1 MYDEGFNLNGLM
13 DNAVA
18 SPYGEHG
25 MDRGDT
31 NNPAAYRGN
40 VTAADPYP
48 VRQGD
53 GMVGRPQVAYTYGR
67 HYGAAYGDVELELF
81 YDPNDASYLYSYAPA
96 TGAITIVKSAKSSA
110 PVTVAAGTQAY
121 NAILSVY
128 KAQAKTG
135 QTTKATGKPE
145 QILAT
150 FFASLAKGL
159 QPAQAAPV
167 APAAPAA
174 TTAPRTRMPVPGRA
188 PAPVTVGGQTGQT
201 QDTGIPVWVW
211 LAGAT
216 VIGITAYAFLGKGK
230 SE

>member
-53 GMVGRPQVAYTYGR
+53 IMVGRPQVAYTYGR
-67 HYGAAYGDVELELF
+67 HYGAAHGDVDVETF
-81 YDPNDASYLYSYAPA
+81 TDPTNAAYVYSYAPA
-96 TGAITIVKSAKSSA
+96 TGQITIVKSPVSSGNIG
-110 PVTVAAGTQAY
+110 VTKGTDAY
-121 NAILSVY
+121 TKILAIY
-128 KAQAKTG
+128 RGAAKTG
-135 QTTKATGKPE
+135 RTTKTTGKPE
-145 QILAT
+145 EIIAT
-150 FFASLAKGL
+150 FFATLAKGL
-159 QPAQAAPV
+159 QPTQPAGV
-167 APAAPAA
+167 PAAPPPAMH
-174 TTAPRTRMPVPGRA
+174 APTPGTRVPAPGRA
-188 PAPVTVGGQTGQT
+188 PAPVVT
-201 QDTGIPVWVW
+201 QKDEGVPMWVW
-211 LAGAT
+211 IAGAAA
-216 VIGITAYAFLGKGK
+216 IGITALAFLGKGK

>member
-48 VRQGD
+48 VRRGD
-53 GMVGRPQVAYTYGR
+53 VMVGRPQVAYTYGR

-81 YDPNDASYLYSYAPA
+81 YDPNNAKYLYSYAPA
-96 TGAITIVKSAKSSA
+96 TGQITIVRSPVSSGNIA
-110 PVTVAAGTQAY
+110 VAQGTDAY
-121 NAILSVY
+121 TKILAIY
-128 KAQAKTG
+128 RGQAKTG
-135 QTTKATGKPE
+135 QTTKTTGKPE

-150 FFASLAKGL
+150 FFATLASGL
-159 QPAQAAPV
+159 QPAPVAPV
-167 APAAPAA
+167 APTAPTAP
-174 TTAPRTRMPVPGRA
+174 TAPRTPVPGRV
-188 PAPVTVGGQTGQT
+188 PAPTGQMAPTGQT
-201 QDTGIPVWVW
+201 EDTGIPMWVW
-211 LAGAT
+211 LAGAAA
-216 VIGITAYAFLGKGK
+216 IGITVFAFARKGTK
-230 SE
+230 E

>member
-48 VRQGD
+48 VRRGD
-53 GMVGRPQVAYTYGR
+53 VMVGRPQVAYTYGR
-67 HYGAAYGDVELELF
+67 HYGAAYGDVDVETF
-81 YDPNDASYLYSYAPA
+81 TDPHNAQYLYSYAPA
-96 TGAITIVKSAKSSA
+96 TGTITIVKSPVSSGNI
-110 PVTVAAGTQAY
+110 VVAQGTDAY
-121 NAILSVY
+121 TKILAIY
-128 KAQAKTG
+128 RGAAKTG
-135 QTTKATGKPE
+135 QTTKTTGKPE

-150 FFASLAKGL
+150 FFAALAQGL
-159 QPAQAAPV
+159 QPAPAGQTAP
-167 APAAPAA
+167 ATPAAP
-174 TTAPRTRMPVPGRA
+174 TVPRPSAPVPGRA
-188 PAPVTVGGQTGQT
+188 LAPTGQTGQT
-201 QDTGIPVWVW
+201 EDTGIPVWVW

-216 VIGITAYAFLGKGK
+216 AIGITAYAFLRKGNSK
-230 SE
+230 